1 MITGLTPST
10 QRTITLGT
18 LGFDAGA
25 LGVAVRGLRLQG
37 WDGSPASSV
46 QVTQRLRAPGG
57 YASANPQL
65 GARSL
70 TLTGTIVGPDSPTV
84 VNACDELKA
93 AVTLDP
99 TTLTVDGDGVGARS
113 MTVQRQGE
121 VLIANTPTQRIK
133 QFSIGLVAPD
143 PRKLGYAQT
152 LSTALPST
160 TGGISVPLSVPFTI
174 TSTVV
179 TGQVTAN
186 NPGNISGPVQ
196 VRISGP
202 APSGGI
208 VTHTSPLGTSVFA
221 VNLPLGDG
229 EWVDVDMENET
240 VLAQGQSS
248 RSQWITSR
256 GFAGFDPG
264 DNAWS
269 FSAPSGTAATLSV
282 TPTPAWE

>member
-1 MITGLTPST
+1 MIIGLTPST
-10 QRTITLGT
+10 RRTIILGAI
-18 LGFDAGA
+18 GFDANT
-25 LGVAVRGLRLQG
+25 LGVALRGLRLQG

-65 GARSL
+65 AARNL
-70 TLTGTIVGPDSPTV
+70 TLTGTIVGPDAATV
-84 VNACDELKA
+84 VNACDALKA

-99 TTLTVDGDGVGARS
+99 TTLTVDGDGVGART
-113 MTVQRQGE
+113 MQVQRQGE
-121 VLIANTPTQRIK
+121 VLIGNTPTQQVK
-133 QFSIGLVAPD
+133 TFSIGLVATD
-143 PRKLGYAQT
+143 PRKFGTAHT
-152 LSTALPST
+152 LTTALPST

-179 TGQVTAN
+179 TGQVAAS

-196 VRISGP
+196 VRITGP

-208 VTHTSPLGTSVFA
+208 VTHTSAQGTSVFA
-221 VNLPLGDG
+221 VNVPLGSG

-256 GFAGFDPG
+256 GFSGFDPG
-264 DNAWS
+264 DNTWS
-269 FSAPSGTAATLSV
+269 FTAPTGTAATLSV